1 MVRRKLLPRDWIRI
15 VTSWGRGLEGR
26 DFIPGSSMDSA
37 GTAKNTPT
45 LIAPSRSA
53 MNPSLSLT
61 PL

>member
-1 MVRRKLLPRDWIRI
+1 MVRRKLLPRDWTRI
-15 VTSWGRGLEGR
+15 VTSWGRAR
-26 DFIPGSSMDSA
+26 RTWDFIPGSSMDSA

-45 LIAPSRSA
+45 LTAPSRSV